1 MMVLLGHY
9 LGQLFG
15 HTTQRVNYHLGYPV
29 NICYDHYAT
38 LAPLLQFHLNN
49 CGDPFLQNTVD
60 FHSKDFE
67 VAVLDWFAQLWEIEK
82 DQYWGYVTN
91 GGTEGN
97 LHGILLGREL
107 LPGGEYY
114 MHQKTLTT
122 QFSKLQECT
131 EWIQKQSTH
140 Q

>member
-1 MMVLLGHY
+1 MYEFVNVD
-9 LGQLFG
+9 LFFF
-15 HTTQRVNYHLGYPV
+15 LIFFSGYPV
-29 NICYDHYAT
+29 NICYEHYAN

-67 VAVLDWFAQLWEIEK
+67 VAVLNWFADLWEIER

-97 LHGILLGREL
+97 LHGILVG
-107 LPGGEYY
+107 
-114 MHQKTLTT
+114 
-122 QFSKLQECT
+122 
-131 EWIQKQSTH
+131 
-140 Q
+140 